1 VDIPELYPSALSAPQ
16 SNFQLGSPFSFLL
29 RKVQDGST
37 QTVTNG
43 LQTLPITSVILDG
56 SSTHLLKLLTFL
68 YAALKATGN
77 LNYISKGALSG
88 PTGTKHYAPN
98 NKEM

>member
-1 VDIPELYPSALSAPQ
+1 MDIPELYPSALSAPQ

-37 QTVTNG
+37 QTV
-43 LQTLPITSVILDG
+43 LDG